1 MQDIVNLIVQNGL
14 AVVIVGYFIFKDYKF
29 NGQLVELMGNVNIT
43 LQLLREEFIP
53 NKE

>member
-29 NGQLVELMGNVNIT
+29 NCQLVNLMQQVNNT
-43 LQLLREEFIP
+43 LQILNDKL
-53 NKE
+53 KE

>member
-29 NGQLVELMGNVNIT
+29 NGQLVNLMQQVNST
-43 LQLLREEFIP
+43 LQILNDKL
-53 NKE
+53 KE